1 MNNNYHGYPNR
12 ETWLFYCHEG
22 EYLEDCILELLE
34 DSDSILEYGQVY
46 SIVNGH
52 LDQLLEDHKLVGS
65 SLFND
70 LLGNSIRNLDLHY
83 ITQKIY
89 DEIVLQ
95 YNDKD

>member
-34 DSDSILEYGQVY
+34 DSESILEYGQVY

-52 LDQLLEDHKLVGS
+52 LDQLLEDHNFSGVSFFDGIVD
-65 SLFND
+65 D
-70 LLGNSIRNLDLHY
+70 LIRKLDLHY
-83 ITQKIY
+83 IAQKIY

-95 YNDKD
+95 YNDND